1 MNLRASRILWPASIV
16 VIASIELLVV
26 DPRTP
31 AVLLGVGAIVAALL
45 AIQLEVLRVR
55 PRVATTTG
63 PAAPP
68 VPPGGGVFFRPP
80 AAPPQRTP
88 EPPRVPA
95 SAASANGFPAPPL
108 FGGRPSA
115 AHAKPWLLPARPA
128 HAAVCAD
135 EARLG
140 HLTVR
145 AASVVGPGHRCE
157 EPAVARQD
165 AYALGRDTAGRR
177 LILAVADGLSSGRH
191 SDIGASRAA
200 TFAVDAMRRRLDQ
213 GRELAAVEV
222 FGEIAAHLRA
232 TAEVRRLAPEDLST
246 VLVVAVVNAYPDQRG
261 VHRMWTAWIGD
272 SAVLRHEGSAWRPI
286 GGDTKSARDGI
297 ESNVVGASLPAEP
310 QLVRAEAAE
319 LPPGGMVAVM
329 TDGVGDAIRM
339 ERSAAEFFLDR
350 WRRPPPVA
358 EFLTHVSF
366 QARGHQDDRTA
377 VAVWLDA
384 APGGV

>member
-1 MNLRASRILWPASIV
+1 MNLRASRILWPASVV
-16 VIASIELLVV
+16 VIAFIELLVV

-31 AVLLGVGAIVAALL
+31 AVLLGTGAIVAALL
-45 AIQLEVLRVR
+45 AAHLEIMRAR
-55 PRVATTTG
+55 RR
-63 PAAPP
+63 PAAVVPTPTPAPAHPYRPPPP
-68 VPPGGGVFFRPP
+68 VPP
-80 AAPPQRTP
+80 ATT
-88 EPPRVPA
+88 
-95 SAASANGFPAPPL
+95 NGFPPPPL
-108 FGGRPSA
+108 FGGRPSS
-115 AHAKPWLLPARPA
+115 AHSKPWLLPARPA
-128 HAAVCAD
+128 HAGVSAD

-165 AYALGRDTAGRR
+165 AYALARDTAGHR
-177 LILAVADGLSSGRH
+177 LIVAVADGLSSGRR

-200 TFAVDAMRRRLDQ
+200 TFAVDAVRRRLDQ
-213 GRELAAVEV
+213 GRELAAGELFAEV
-222 FGEIAAHLRA
+222 ADHLRA
-232 TAEVRRLAPEDLST
+232 TAEVRRIGPDDLST
-246 VLVVAVVNAYPDQRG
+246 VLVVAVVDAYPDRRG
-261 VHRMWTAWIGD
+261 AHRVWTAWIGD
-272 SAVLRHEGSAWRPI
+272 SAVLRHDGAAWRPI
-286 GGDTKSARDGI
+286 GGDSKAARGGI
-297 ESNVVGASLPAEP
+297 ESNVVAASLPAEP

-319 LPPGGMVAVM
+319 LPPGGMLAVL

-377 VAVWLDA
+377 VAIWLDA
-384 APGGV
+384 VPVGV